1 MKHLIR
7 FNELKT
13 QTYADLLNKTE
24 TYPWIKF
31 LGDKLKKAHKMES
44 INKLAKEHF
53 TKAFMK
59 EFKQGTKIKNG
70 EEEYEFRGIKFNT
83 NYTNY
88 DLHFKGRGESLTIK
102 YDPSGYYL
110 GYGVKDNLDSNSS
123 RLVKS
128 MFKYM
133 KK

>member
-1 MKHLIR
+1 MKYLKK

-24 TYPWIKF
+24 TYPWVKF
-31 LGDKLKKAHKMES
+31 LGDKLKKADKMES

-53 TKAFMK
+53 TKSFMK
-59 EFKQGTKIKNG
+59 EFNEGTKIKNG
-70 EEEYEFRGIKFNT
+70 DKAYEFTGIKFNT

-88 DLHFKGRGESLTIK
+88 DLHFKGENESLTIK

-110 GYGVKDNLDSNSS
+110 GYGIDDKLDSNSIKI
-123 RLVKS
+123 VKN